1 MKDLMKLDREDM
13 RLHLAGL
20 SLAGQRA
27 SESEQDGFFDQGS
40 PKLINA
46 CLADADALMEA
57 AGQGRTGDDWLRQR
71 AEAEDGATLSVGG
84 LGLETNEAEQL
95 AAKDAEIKR
104 LNELCVL
111 NTRALEVEVS
121 GIERLNAQLS
131 AADGLHNAGKAFDR
145 TWSVDS
151 NRRFKDAITAYEQAR
166 DDVVDQL
173 AAADKL
179 CEVTTRACEQLVLGC
194 ERKKVHDAID
204 AYKQARETQP

>member
-95 AAKDAEIKR
+95 AAKDAEI
-104 LNELCVL
+104 
-111 NTRALEVEVS
+111 
-121 GIERLNAQLS
+121 ERLNAQLS

-166 DDVVDQL
+166 K
-173 AAADKL
+173 AERSSK
-179 CEVTTRACEQLVLGC
+179 EQGD
-194 ERKKVHDAID
+194 E
-204 AYKQARETQP
+204 